1 MINLFHDETG
11 RKKFFTG
18 ITGKITFTLLALIVS
33 FSNTGCGDD
42 DKSVVPVTSDKEIVI
57 IDLLLP
63 QWADDTITEWASMVI
78 EWTDESA
85 PPMIIQK
92 GLEEWWAL
100 GGTQQITKAQLREK
114 CLLPYINGLWTDTE
128 ALLRTPEMIGQ
139 AAVDKLILPPEGMKG
154 WPVYY
159 PPMHGFVAEII
170 SENNQGSGIDLV
182 VKPLPAEKPIAGSTE
197 GNKLYDNLGLLY
209 LPNAYVVP
217 GGTFNEMYGWDSFFI
232 IIGLLNSAGYLYEN
246 MENDPLVWDAKN
258 NTFRTATLDDVKILF
273 NIAKGMADNHI
284 YEISFY
290 GGYILN
296 ANRSYY
302 LTRSQP
308 PLFIR
313 EVLAIYAFQKTY
325 GKEIGLDYRET
336 LSKYFGA
343 VTPEFPAP
351 VDFDEWMER
360 EVIPAAVVYY
370 NYWTHP
376 ELVYTSW
383 DPHTSAAS
391 KKNPRVVTLEEN
403 GSASSAGEEKTL
415 FQAYCFHTG
424 GVGPAPEVVRST
436 QPQNRAL
443 YDDAA
448 LFFQE
453 FPGENPI
460 DPVTGNGMFWDKS
473 SPYYAQLTEKFYAA
487 DRAIRA
493 SGYDLSGR
501 YGAQGQHALD
511 YAPVSLN
518 TLLFQMGLDLKKL
531 LEDYGCYGMTP
542 AGIAQLI
549 SDIDSRTMQ
558 GKYVINNLMWAES
571 GPNGFFSDVRIGK
584 EGSAPEHTYPYGTMF
599 YPLWAD
605 GLIEETERVEEL
617 LATASAS
624 QPISQDQVFSLK
636 SGGET
641 EMLWIYDNPGEIC
654 SISEP
659 DMTLQCI
666 KAINQSFIFPKSG
679 MVHPENFG
687 IPTSLVL
694 TGNQWDNPFS
704 WAPVQFFAARGLKN
718 WDTKVNTDQLLYQ
731 VLTGWTG
738 AAEAFFVKTGT
749 LIEKYVST
757 DPLQDPRASKGYQEA
772 QIGFGWTNG
781 VYLEA
786 FLMLQM
792 L

>member
-1 MINLFHDETG
+1 MMVLFRDETG
-11 RKKFFTG
+11 RKVFFKRV
-18 ITGKITFTLLALIVS
+18 TGKIAFTLLALMVS
-33 FSNTGCGDD
+33 FFNTGCGGD
-42 DKSVVPVTSDKEIVI
+42 DKNAIPVTSGKEIVI

-63 QWADDTITEWASMVI
+63 QWVDNTITEWKSMSI
-78 EWTDESA
+78 EWTSESA

-92 GLEEWWAL
+92 GLEAWWAL

-114 CLLPYINGLWTDTE
+114 CLLPYINGLWTDTK

-139 AAVDKLILPPEGMKG
+139 AAVDKLILPPEDMKG

-170 SENNQGSGIDLV
+170 SKNNQGSGIDLD
-182 VKPLPAEKPIAGSTE
+182 VKPLPNEKPIAGSTE
-197 GNKLYDNLGLLY
+197 GNKLYNNLGLLY

-246 MENDPLVWDAKN
+246 IENDPLVWDAEA
-258 NTFRTATLDDVKILF
+258 NTFRTATLDDIKALF

-302 LTRSQP
+302 LTRSQS

-313 EVLAIYAFQKTY
+313 EVLAINAFQKTY
-325 GKEIGLDYRET
+325 GKEIGLDYTET
-336 LSKYFGA
+336 LSRYFEA

-351 VDFDEWMER
+351 IDFDEWMER
-360 EVIPAAVVYY
+360 EVIPAAVAYY
-370 NYWTHP
+370 NYWTDP
-376 ELVYTSW
+376 ELVYTGW
-383 DPHTSAAS
+383 DPHTSAAA

-415 FQAYCFHTG
+415 FEAYCFHTG

-448 LFFQE
+448 LFFQK
-453 FPGENPI
+453 FPGENP
-460 DPVTGNGMFWDKS
+460 NGMFWDQS
-473 SPYYAQLTEKFYAA
+473 SPHYAHLTEKFYAA

-518 TLLFQMGLDLKKL
+518 TLLFQMGSDLKKL
-531 LEDYGCYGMTP
+531 LDDYGCYGMTP
-542 AGIAQLI
+542 PAIAQLI
-549 SDIDSRTMQ
+549 SDIDSRTTD
-558 GKYVINNLMWAES
+558 GKYVINNLMWTES
-571 GPNGFFSDVRIGK
+571 GSNGFFSDIRVRE
-584 EGSAPEHTYPYGTMF
+584 EGAAPEHTYPYGTMF

-605 GLIEETERVEEL
+605 GLIEETERVENL
-617 LATASAS
+617 LATASVS
-624 QPISQDQVFSLK
+624 KPISQDQVFSLK

-641 EMLWIYDNPGEIC
+641 EILWIYDNPGEIC

-659 DMTLQCI
+659 DMTFHCT
-666 KAINQSFIFPKSG
+666 KAINQSFISPKSS

-718 WDTKVNTDQLLYQ
+718 WNTKVNTDPLLHQ

-738 AAEAFFVKTGT
+738 AAEAFFAKTGT

-757 DPLQDPRASKGYQEA
+757 DPMQDPRASRGYQEA

-786 FLMLQM
+786 LLMFQM
-792 L
+792 IMDDDR